1 MNIIPSIYKV
11 ESIIKLHE
19 LIKKALKTPVNPE
32 NIKKYDQLIRN
43 KKINFS
49 WADLEISRNEQFY
62 SGNILS
68 DVEYPESKVKEF
80 FEKNEKMFEILANGY
95 IKK

>member
-49 WADLEISRNEQFY
+49 WTALEILRNEQFY
-62 SGNILS
+62 SGI
-68 DVEYPESKVKEF
+68 F
-80 FEKNEKMFEILANGY
+80 FQM
-95 IKK
+95 